1 MINGARVKSGALAK
15 FAKSG
20 KGGLANDADEV
31 DAIKELQERLKDMG
45 IGMTVDGKY
54 SKGTVDAVKRVQ
66 EMLGEKQDGDA
77 GPKTIGAILKMGNIR
92 VITFHDDLKRLA
104 ELSKKIRKESK

>member
-1 MINGARVKSGALAK
+1 
-15 FAKSG
+15 
-20 KGGLANDADEV
+20 
-31 DAIKELQERLKDMG
+31 MG

-77 GPKTIGAILKMGNIR
+77 GPKTIGAIMKMGNVPGI
-92 VITFHDDLKRLA
+92 ITFP
-104 ELSKKIRKESK
+104 